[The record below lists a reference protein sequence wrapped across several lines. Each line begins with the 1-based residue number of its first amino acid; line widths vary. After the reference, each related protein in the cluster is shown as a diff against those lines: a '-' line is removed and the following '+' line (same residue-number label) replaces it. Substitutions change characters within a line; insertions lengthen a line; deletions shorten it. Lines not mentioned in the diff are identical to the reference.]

1 MMREESLFV
10 KKKTQLRPAVLL
22 VPSAIFIVVIILS
35 LVIGQPFTDTLTK
48 GFEILQYNLGWVV
61 SLTMLLFVAFVAVVI
76 FHPIGKI
83 KLGGPNAK
91 PKMSYWQWF
100 VVSLCAGIGTGVVF
114 WGAVE
119 PLVFTFE
126 PAPSLHLEP
135 GSNEAVIWAMRTT
148 FMHWTLTPYAI
159 YVAFGLVLAYVI
171 HNMRKPYNVSSG
183 LIPVVGEKLAK
194 GKLGTFVDMLT
205 CFALI
210 GGVAGSLGYGILQ
223 LSTGMDLVF
232 GIEPTKFVYFIVA
245 VAIFAAYT
253 STAISGLNRGIM
265 WLGDKNAWFYV
276 ILLLFLLICGPAS
289 CIFNLLTQSLGS
301 FFNNFVESMTF
312 TAPFPDSELWP
323 QWWDQYWWVDW
334 LSYGPLMGLFF
345 VRLGY
350 GRTLR
355 EFVVVN
361 WLMPCLFGFIWFAI
375 FGGTVLYQQFYG
387 GVDYYSIYLEKGMEA
402 MTLEA
407 FNSVPFAP
415 FVKAFMLLIIAVSF
429 ITLANSM
436 ISTIASMSIKNSSE
450 NEEAPFGLKLF
461 WGIII
466 AAAALVFT
474 LAGGIDGVKMVKTF
488 AGFPIVFLGI
498 VMIVGF
504 IVYMA
509 KRPRDA
515 AGNFEY
521 EEVIANAPD
530 NGEPC
535 APPSPTMEKLKAL
548 FHKNK

>member
-1 MMREESLFV
+1 M

-48 GFEILQYNLGWVV
+48 GFEVLQYNLGWVV

-91 PKMSYWQWF
+91 PKMS
-100 VVSLCAGIGTGVVF
+100 
-114 WGAVE
+114 
-119 PLVFTFE
+119 
-126 PAPSLHLEP
+126 
-135 GSNEAVIWAMRTT
+135 
-148 FMHWTLTPYAI
+148 
-159 YVAFGLVLAYVI
+159 
-171 HNMRKPYNVSSG
+171 
-183 LIPVVGEKLAK
+183 
-194 GKLGTFVDMLT
+194 
-205 CFALI
+205 
-210 GGVAGSLGYGILQ
+210 
-223 LSTGMDLVF
+223 
-232 GIEPTKFVYFIVA
+232 
-245 VAIFAAYT
+245 
-253 STAISGLNRGIM
+253 
-265 WLGDKNAWFYV
+265 
-276 ILLLFLLICGPAS
+276 
-289 CIFNLLTQSLGS
+289 
-301 FFNNFVESMTF
+301 
-312 TAPFPDSELWP
+312 
-323 QWWDQYWWVDW
+323 
-334 LSYGPLMGLFF
+334 
-345 VRLGY
+345 Y

-415 FVKAFMLLIIAVSF
+415 VIKAFMLLIIAVSF

-504 IVYMA
+504 IIYMA

-521 EEVIANAPD
+521 EEAIANAPD

-535 APPSPTMEKLKAL
+535 APPSPTMEKLKAWI
-548 FHKNK
+548 HSKKK

>member
-1 MMREESLFV
+1 M

-35 LVIGQPFTDTLTK
+35 LAIGQPFTDTLTK
-48 GFEILQYNLGWVV
+48 GFEVLQYNLGWVV
-61 SLTMLLFVAFVAVVI
+61 SLTMLL
-76 FHPIGKI
+76 
-83 KLGGPNAK
+83 
-91 PKMSYWQWF
+91 
-100 VVSLCAGIGTGVVF
+100 
-114 WGAVE
+114 
-119 PLVFTFE
+119 
-126 PAPSLHLEP
+126 
-135 GSNEAVIWAMRTT
+135 
-148 FMHWTLTPYAI
+148 
-159 YVAFGLVLAYVI
+159 
-171 HNMRKPYNVSSG
+171 
-183 LIPVVGEKLAK
+183 
-194 GKLGTFVDMLT
+194 
-205 CFALI
+205 
-210 GGVAGSLGYGILQ
+210 
-223 LSTGMDLVF
+223 
-232 GIEPTKFVYFIVA
+232 
-245 VAIFAAYT
+245 
-253 STAISGLNRGIM
+253 
-265 WLGDKNAWFYV
+265 
-276 ILLLFLLICGPAS
+276 
-289 CIFNLLTQSLGS
+289 
-301 FFNNFVESMTF
+301 
-312 TAPFPDSELWP
+312 
-323 QWWDQYWWVDW
+323 
-334 LSYGPLMGLFF
+334 
-345 VRLGY
+345 
-350 GRTLR
+350 
-355 EFVVVN
+355 
-361 WLMPCLFGFIWFAI
+361 
-375 FGGTVLYQQFYG
+375 YG

-415 FVKAFMLLIIAVSF
+415 VIKALMLLIIAVSF

-521 EEVIANAPD
+521 EEAIANAPD

-535 APPSPTMEKLKAL
+535 APPSPTMEKLKAWI
-548 FHKNK
+548 HSKKK